1 MAHDHAEPL
10 DHHGETTEASH
21 HLRRE
26 PTREEKTREAIDE
39 GHDADIPSNI
49 GFILTEAEERQ
60 RRASIVSS
68 RRARRNSSIAG
79 DREREHA
86 ELGKSRSKEIH
97 DLEKRASGDGNR
109 DEDDAD
115 DDDEDGDMTSNQDS
129 DIVWWESDDDP
140 ENPYNWASWR
150 KVLNCVLV
158 SSLTFVTPLASS
170 MFAPGV
176 PELMVEF
183 GSRSTSLASF
193 CVSVYVLGFA
203 AGPMIFAPLSELYG
217 RLIIYHGCN
226 IGFIIFLIAC
236 AKAPTLN
243 ALIAF
248 RFLSGVF
255 GSAPITNGGG
265 TIADMIVQEKR
276 GAAMASFAIGP
287 LLGPIIG
294 PVVGGI
300 VADKLGWR
308 WVFWILTIISGTLS
322 IVFLIFSGESYAP
335 VILQRKTERLQKETG
350 NPNLRS
356 KLDAGLSPS
365 DYFKRGIL
373 RPFKML
379 IFSPI
384 CIICGLYVGLAY
396 AYLYLMFTSLTPL
409 FMRIY
414 GFNTINAG
422 LTFLGLG
429 VGSMIGV
436 VYFSIS
442 SDRHVKKMAANE
454 KEREAAASQVD
465 GGEAGGAGINDA
477 ASTVTVSGMK
487 PEYRLPPLR
496 FGAILLPAG
505 LFIYGW
511 TAEYK
516 VHWIA
521 PIIGTSVI
529 GVGNLIIFMV
539 RSRSQ
544 PKPMFAPANS
554 SCSQSLQM
562 YLVDSFTI
570 YAASALAANAVM
582 RSIAGAVLPLAGI
595 PMYDKLGMG
604 WGNSLLGF
612 IAAAL
617 LPAPW
622 LFMKYGEYLR
632 KRFEIKDL

>member
-1 MAHDHAEPL
+1 MAAEDDTAHNHEPA
-10 DHHGETTEASH
+10 HKTTSYE
-21 HLRRE
+21 LRRE

-49 GFILTEAEERQ
+49 GFVLTEEGERR

-68 RRARRNSSIAG
+68 RRARRASSAA
-79 DREREHA
+79 A
-86 ELGKSRSKEIH
+86 EDKKKASV
-97 DLEKRASGDGNR
+97 DLEKRESHSKEEGHDKEEGE
-109 DEDDAD
+109 DEDAE
-115 DDDEDGDMTSNQDS
+115 DEDEDEDEDTGSES
-129 DIVWWESDDDP
+129 DIVWWESDQDP
-140 ENPYNWASWR
+140 QNPYNFATWR
-150 KVLNCVLV
+150 KVLNCALV
-158 SSLTFVTPLASS
+158 SALTFVTPLASS

-183 GSRSTSLASF
+183 GSRSSELASF

-217 RLIIYHGCN
+217 RLMIYHFCN
-226 IGFIIFLIAC
+226 AGFIVFVIAC
-236 AKAPTLN
+236 AKAPSLSS
-243 ALIAF
+243 LIAF

-255 GSAPITNGGG
+255 GSCPITNGGG

-276 GAAMASFAIGP
+276 GAAMASFSIGP
-287 LLGPIIG
+287 LLGPIVG
-294 PVVGGI
+294 PVVGG
-300 VADKLGWR
+300 VVTDALGWR
-308 WVFWILTIISGTLS
+308 WVFWIIAIISGTLS
-322 IVFLIFSGESYAP
+322 MIFLVFSGETYAP
-335 VILQRKTERLQKETG
+335 VLLERKTKRLRKETG
-350 NPNLRS
+350 NERLRS
-356 KLDAGLSPS
+356 KLDAGLSPA

-379 IFSPI
+379 VFSPI

-414 GFNTINAG
+414 GFNTVNSG

-436 VYFSIS
+436 AYFSVA
-442 SDRHVKKMAANE
+442 SDRYMKKKAAESLAN
-454 KEREAAASQVD
+454 AAAGDDEEANQ
-465 GGEAGGAGINDA
+465 GGQAEAISPSEA
-477 ASTVTVSGMK
+477 MK

-496 FGAILLPAG
+496 IGAILLPAG

-516 VHWIA
+516 THWIA
-521 PIIGTSVI
+521 PIIGTCVM
-529 GVGNLIIFMV
+529 GVGNLVIFM
-539 RSRSQ
+539 
-544 PKPMFAPANS
+544 
-554 SCSQSLQM
+554 SLQM
-562 YLVDSFTI
+562 YLIDSFTI

-582 RSIAGAVLPLAGI
+582 RSIAGAVLPLAGL

-617 LPAPW
+617 IPAPW
-622 LFMKYGEYLR
+622 LFIKYGEYLR
-632 KRFEIKDL
+632 KKFELKDL

>member
-1 MAHDHAEPL
+1 MGTEEESAHHNEPV
-10 DHHGETTEASH
+10 HKTTSYE
-21 HLRRE
+21 LRRE

-49 GFILTEAEERQ
+49 GFVPTEADERK
-60 RRASIVSS
+60 RRASMVSS
-68 RRARRNSSIAG
+68 RRVRRASTATAG
-79 DREREHA
+79 EEKTIPA
-86 ELGKSRSKEIH
+86 
-97 DLEKRASGDGNR
+97 DLEKQRSR
-109 DEDDAD
+109 DKEEGAGMSAEDH
-115 DDDEDGDMTSNQDS
+115 DDDEEQEDEEEDSVSES
-129 DIVWWESDDDP
+129 DIVWWESDKDP
-140 ENPYNWASWR
+140 KNPYNFPTWR
-150 KVLNCVLV
+150 KVLNCALV
-158 SSLTFVTPLASS
+158 SALTFVTPLASS

-183 GSRSTSLASF
+183 KSTSSELASF

-203 AGPMIFAPLSELYG
+203 AGPMLFAPLSELYG
-217 RLIIYHGCN
+217 RQIVYHCCN
-226 IGFIIFLIAC
+226 VGFIVFVIAC
-236 AKAPTLN
+236 AKAPSLS

-265 TIADMIVQEKR
+265 TIADMIAQEKR
-276 GAAMASFAIGP
+276 GAAMASFSIGP

-294 PVVGGI
+294 PVVGG
-300 VADKLGWR
+300 VVTDALGWR
-308 WVFWILTIISGTLS
+308 WVFWIITIISGTLS
-322 IVFLIFSGESYAP
+322 LVFLIFSVETYAP
-335 VILQRKTERLQKETG
+335 VLLERKTRRLRKETG
-350 NPNLRS
+350 NERLRS
-356 KLDAGLSPS
+356 KLDAGLSPA

-379 IFSPI
+379 LFSPI

-414 GFNTINAG
+414 GFNTINSG

-436 VYFSIS
+436 AYFSVA
-442 SDRHVKKMAANE
+442 SDKYMKKKAA
-454 KEREAAASQVD
+454 EARSEQAAD
-465 GGEAGGAGINDA
+465 EEGGQSEPVE
-477 ASTVTVSGMK
+477 TMK
-487 PEYRLPPLR
+487 SENRLPPLR
-496 FGAILLPAG
+496 AGAILLPVG

-516 VHWIA
+516 THWIA

-529 GVGNLIIFMV
+529 GVGNLVIFM
-539 RSRSQ
+539 
-544 PKPMFAPANS
+544 
-554 SCSQSLQM
+554 SLQM
-562 YLVDSFTI
+562 YLIDSFTI

-582 RSIAGAVLPLAGI
+582 RSIAGAVLPLAGL
-595 PMYDKLGMG
+595 PMYDALGMG

-617 LPAPW
+617 IPAPW
-622 LFMKYGEYLR
+622 LFIKYGEYLR
-632 KRFEIKDL
+632 KKFELKDL

>member
-1 MAHDHAEPL
+1 MANDSTNPS
-10 DHHGETTEASH
+10 DHHDEPATAS
-21 HLRRE
+21 LGLKRE

-49 GFILTEAEERQ
+49 GFILTEAEERK
-60 RRASIVSS
+60 RRESIVSS
-68 RRARRNSSIAG
+68 RRARRSSSVAG
-79 DREREHA
+79 DHDRVR
-86 ELGKSRSKEIH
+86 K
-97 DLEKRASGDGNR
+97 DLEKHESKEHPDLEKHVLGDENQD
-109 DEDDAD
+109 DEDEDKED
-115 DDDEDGDMTSNQDS
+115 EDEDGDITSSSES
-129 DIVWWESDDDP
+129 DIVWWDSDTDP
-140 ENPYNWASWR
+140 ENPYNWARWR

-158 SSLTFVTPLASS
+158 SALTFVTPLASS

-176 PELMVEF
+176 PELMIEF
-183 GSRSTSLASF
+183 ESKSTELASF

-203 AGPMIFAPLSELYG
+203 AGPMIFAPLSELFG
-217 RLIIYHGCN
+217 RIIIYHICN
-226 IGFIIFLIAC
+226 VGFIVFLIAC

-248 RFLSGVF
+248 RFLSGIF

-300 VADKLGWR
+300 VSDALGWR

-322 IVFLIFSGESYAP
+322 AIFLIFSGETYAP
-335 VILQRKTERLQKETG
+335 VILKRKTERLQKETG
-350 NPNLRS
+350 NLRLRS
-356 KLDAGLSPS
+356 KLDAGLSPA

-379 IFSPI
+379 AFSPI

-414 GFNTINAG
+414 GFSTINAG

-436 VYFSIS
+436 LYFSVS
-442 SDRHVKKMAANE
+442 SDRHIKKMAARD
-454 KEREAAASQVD
+454 KERAAEASQVD
-465 GGEAGGAGINDA
+465 GGEGGTRDDDS
-477 ASTVTVSGMK
+477 ASTASGMK

-496 FGAILLPAG
+496 IGAILLPAG

-521 PIIGTSVI
+521 PIIGTAVI
-529 GVGNLIIFMV
+529 GVGNLIIFM
-539 RSRSQ
+539 
-544 PKPMFAPANS
+544 
-554 SCSQSLQM
+554 SLQM

-632 KRFEIKDL
+632 KKFEIKDL

>member
-1 MAHDHAEPL
+1 MVNHPANSSDQHDEPV
-10 DHHGETTEASH
+10 TTSLA
-21 HLRRE
+21 LKRE

-49 GFILTEAEERQ
+49 GFILTETEERK

-68 RRARRNSSIAG
+68 RRARRSSSVAG
-79 DREREHA
+79 DHDKVR
-86 ELGKSRSKEIH
+86 G
-97 DLEKRASGDGNR
+97 DLEKRRSKEHQDLEKRVSRDGNK
-109 DEDDAD
+109 D
-115 DDDEDGDMTSNQDS
+115 DDDKEEEDEEDDGEETSSSENDV
-129 DIVWWESDDDP
+129 VWWESDNDP
-140 ENPYNWASWR
+140 ENPYNWARWR
-150 KVLNCVLV
+150 KVLNCFLV
-158 SSLTFVTPLASS
+158 SALTFVTPLASS

-183 GSRSTSLASF
+183 ESKSSELASF

-217 RLIIYHGCN
+217 RIPVYHGCN
-226 IGFIIFLIAC
+226 IGFIVFLIAC
-236 AKAPTLN
+236 AKAPTLDS
-243 ALIAF
+243 LIAF
-248 RFLSGVF
+248 RFLSGIF

-300 VADKLGWR
+300 VSDALGWR

-322 IVFLIFSGESYAP
+322 AIFLIFSGETYAP
-335 VILQRKTERLQKETG
+335 VILKRKTQKLQKETG
-350 NPNLRS
+350 NPRLRS
-356 KLDAGLSPS
+356 KLDAGLSPA

-379 IFSPI
+379 LFSPI

-414 GFNTINAG
+414 GFSTIKAG

-436 VYFSIS
+436 AYFSVA
-442 SDRHVKKMAANE
+442 SDRHIKKMAARD
-454 KEREAAASQVD
+454 KERAAEASQAD
-465 GGEAGGAGINDA
+465 GGEAGGARDGDT
-477 ASTVTVSGMK
+477 ASTVSGMK

-496 FGAILLPAG
+496 IGAVLLPAG

-521 PIIGTSVI
+521 PIIGTAI
-529 GVGNLIIFMV
+529 MGIGNLIIFM
-539 RSRSQ
+539 
-544 PKPMFAPANS
+544 
-554 SCSQSLQM
+554 SLQM
-562 YLVDSFTI
+562 YLVDSFTV

-582 RSIAGAVLPLAGI
+582 RSIAGALLPLAGL

-612 IAAAL
+612 VAAAL

>member
-1 MAHDHAEPL
+1 MTHDHTDSHGHHDEP
-10 DHHGETTEASH
+10 TTTSH
-21 HLRRE
+21 SLRRE

-49 GFILTEAEERQ
+49 GFILTEAGERQ
-60 RRASIVSS
+60 RRASLVSS
-68 RRARRNSSIAG
+68 RRARRNSSVAG
-79 DREREHA
+79 DPERVHG
-86 ELGKSRSKEIH
+86 ELEKSRSKEIH
-97 DLEKRASGDGNR
+97 NLEKRASGEGNR
-109 DEDDAD
+109 
-115 DDDEDGDMTSNQDS
+115 DDDEDEDEDGDVTSSQDS
-129 DIVWWESDDDP
+129 DIVWWDSDDDP
-140 ENPYNWASWR
+140 ENPYNWARWR

-183 GSRSTSLASF
+183 ESRSTTLASF

-217 RLIIYHGCN
+217 RLVIYHGCN
-226 IGFIIFLIAC
+226 VGFIVFLIAC
-236 AKAPTLN
+236 AKAPSLS

-335 VILQRKTERLQKETG
+335 VILQRKTERLQKETR

-442 SDRHVKKMAANE
+442 SDRHVKKMAAKE
-454 KEREAAASQVD
+454 KEREAAVSQVD
-465 GGEAGGAGINDA
+465 GGEAGGATRNDA
-477 ASTVTVSGMK
+477 ASAVTVSGMK

-521 PIIGTSVI
+521 PIIGTSVM
-529 GVGNLIIFMV
+529 GVGNLIIFM
-539 RSRSQ
+539 
-544 PKPMFAPANS
+544 
-554 SCSQSLQM
+554 SLQM

-632 KRFEIKDL
+632 KMFEIKDL

>member
-1 MAHDHAEPL
+1 MSTTDDTLGEHDQHDHHE
-10 DHHGETTEASH
+10 
-21 HLRRE
+21 LRRE
-26 PTREEKTREAIDE
+26 PTKEEKTREAIDE

-49 GFILTEAEERQ
+49 GFVLTEAEERK
-60 RRASIVSS
+60 RRASIAKRDSL
-68 RRARRNSSIAG
+68 
-79 DREREHA
+79 DRHHHVKDETAATTTGLDDGEEDDVEERE
-86 ELGKSRSKEIH
+86 S
-97 DLEKRASGDGNR
+97 DVVWW
-109 DEDDAD
+109 
-115 DDDEDGDMTSNQDS
+115 DGDK
-129 DIVWWESDDDP
+129 DP
-140 ENPYNWASWR
+140 QNPYNWATWR
-150 KVLNCVLV
+150 KVLNCCLV
-158 SSLTFVTPLASS
+158 SALTFVTPLASS

-176 PELMVEF
+176 PELMKEF
-183 GSRSTSLASF
+183 KSNSSELASF

-217 RLIIYHGCN
+217 RLIVYHGCN
-226 IGFIIFLIAC
+226 VGFIVFLIAC
-236 AKAPTLN
+236 AKAPSLS
-243 ALIAF
+243 ALIGF
-248 RFLSGVF
+248 RFLSGIF

-294 PVVGGI
+294 PVVGGV
-300 VADKLGWR
+300 VADHLGWR
-308 WVFWILTIISGTLS
+308 WVFWILTIISGALS
-322 IVFLIFSGESYAP
+322 LIFLVFSGETYAP
-335 VILQRKTERLQKETG
+335 VILQRKTERLRKETG
-350 NPNLRS
+350 NPRLRS
-356 KLDAGLSPS
+356 KLDAGLSPA

-379 IFSPI
+379 AFSPI

-414 GFNTINAG
+414 GFSTINSG

-436 VYFSIS
+436 AYFSAS
-442 SDRHVKKMAANE
+442 SDKYIKKMAAKE
-454 KEREAAASQVD
+454 KEQAEAARAQQAD
-465 GGEAGGAGINDA
+465 GGEAGDVQDDS
-477 ASTVTVSGMK
+477 ASDVGGLK

-496 FGAILLPAG
+496 IGAFLLPAG

-521 PIIGTSVI
+521 PIIGTAVM
-529 GVGNLIIFMV
+529 GVGNLIIFM
-539 RSRSQ
+539 
-544 PKPMFAPANS
+544 
-554 SCSQSLQM
+554 SLQM

-582 RSIAGAVLPLAGI
+582 RSIAGAVLPLAGL

-622 LFMKYGEYLR
+622 LFMKHGEYLR

>member
-1 MAHDHAEPL
+1 MVNDSTKPS
-10 DHHGETTEASH
+10 DHHDETRPTSLS
-21 HLRRE
+21 LRRE

-49 GFILTEAEERQ
+49 GFILTEAEERK
-60 RRASIVSS
+60 RRTSIVSS
-68 RRARRNSSIAG
+68 RRARRNSSVAG
-79 DREREHA
+79 DHDKVRGEPENKRSRENHNA
-86 ELGKSRSKEIH
+86 ESLVAGEKKE
-97 DLEKRASGDGNR
+97 D
-109 DEDDAD
+109 DEDDGQEEED
-115 DDDEDGDMTSNQDS
+115 DDDGDVTLSNES
-129 DIVWWESDDDP
+129 DIVWWDSDSDP
-140 ENPYNWASWR
+140 ENPYNWARWR

-158 SSLTFVTPLASS
+158 SALTFVTPLASS

-176 PELMVEF
+176 PELMIEF
-183 GSRSTSLASF
+183 ESRSTELASF

-217 RLIIYHGCN
+217 RLIVYHGCN
-226 IGFIIFLIAC
+226 VGFIVFLIAC
-236 AKAPTLN
+236 AKAPTLSS
-243 ALIAF
+243 LIAF

-287 LLGPIIG
+287 LLGPIVG

-300 VADKLGWR
+300 VTDALGWR
-308 WVFWILTIISGTLS
+308 WVFWILAILSGGLS
-322 IVFLIFSGESYAP
+322 AIFLVFSGESYAP
-335 VILQRKTERLQKETG
+335 VILKRKTARLQKETG
-350 NPNLRS
+350 NPRLRS
-356 KLDAGLSPS
+356 KLDAGLSPA

-379 IFSPI
+379 IFSPV

-414 GFNTINAG
+414 GFSTINSG

-436 VYFSIS
+436 IYFSLS
-442 SDRHVKKMAANE
+442 SDRQVKKMAAHD
-454 KEREAAASQVD
+454 KERAAEVSNID
-465 GGEAGGAGINDA
+465 GGEAGVAQGDGPALAVN
-477 ASTVTVSGMK
+477 GMK
-487 PEYRLPPLR
+487 PEYRLPPLKI
-496 FGAILLPAG
+496 GAFLLPAG

-511 TAEYK
+511 TAEYE

-521 PIIGTSVI
+521 PIIGTAVM
-529 GVGNLIIFMV
+529 GVGNLIIFM
-539 RSRSQ
+539 
-544 PKPMFAPANS
+544 
-554 SCSQSLQM
+554 SLQM
-562 YLVDSFTI
+562 YLVDSFTV

-582 RSIAGAVLPLAGI
+582 RSIAGAVLPLAGL
-595 PMYDKLGMG
+595 PMFDKLGMG

-632 KRFEIKDL
+632 TRFEIKDL